1 MLPLKRPIKSA
12 TKERLS
18 MNNSRVLMTAVG
30 SYLPAKIVS
39 NEDLSKFVDTDDVW
53 IRRRTGIA
61 QRHLVGEGETTA
73 DLAQHAA
80 KKALKNAGLSG
91 GDIDLI
97 IVATTTP
104 DNTFPSTAT
113 KLQHLIGA
121 KRAIAFDVQAVCA
134 GFVYALD
141 IAEAMIQSGRGRR
154 ALVVGAESFSKLLDW
169 EDRTTCVL
177 FGDGAGAVVLELSD
191 NVDDWGIL
199 SSVLHSDGAYRDILY
214 VDGGPSSN
222 ALVGHVRMEG
232 KEVFRHAVEKLAA
245 VMDEALDAAQM
256 DATQI
261 DWLVPHQANI
271 RIIDA
276 MQKKMGMPSD
286 RVVRTVEQHANT
298 SAASIPLALA
308 VAVDDGRIKNGDVI
322 AMEAIGGGLVWG
334 AALVK
339 FGKPR

>member
-1 MLPLKRPIKSA
+1 M
-12 TKERLS
+12 T
-18 MNNSRVLMTAVG
+18 NQRVLMTAVG
-30 SYLPAKIVS
+30 SYLPANVVT
-39 NEDLSKFVDTDDVW
+39 NEALSSFVDTDDAW

-61 QRHLVGEGETTA
+61 QRHLVADGETTA
-73 DLAQHAA
+73 DLAYHAA
-80 KKALKNAGLSG
+80 SKALANAGLTG

-97 IVATTTP
+97 IIATTTP

-113 KLQHLIGA
+113 KLQHMIDA
-121 KRAIAFDVQAVCA
+121 KGAIAFDIQAVCA

-141 IAEAMIQSGRGRR
+141 IADAMLQSGRGRR

-177 FGDGAGAVVLELSD
+177 FGDGAGAVVLEL
-191 NVDDWGIL
+191 VDDAGDDAGDWGIR

-222 ALVGHVRMEG
+222 AAVGHVRMEG
-232 KEVFRHAVEKLAA
+232 KEVFRHAVEKLAS
-245 VMDEALDAAQM
+245 VMDEALSAANMQAG
-256 DATQI
+256 DI
-261 DWLVPHQANI
+261 DWLVPHQANV

-276 MQKKMGMPSD
+276 MQKKMDLPSD

-298 SAASIPLALA
+298 SAASIPLALSA
-308 VAVDDGRIKNGDVI
+308 AVDDGRIKNGDVL

-339 FGKPR
+339 FGRPS

>member
-1 MLPLKRPIKSA
+1 MS
-12 TKERLS
+12 S
-18 MNNSRVLMTAVG
+18 QRVLMTAVG
-30 SYLPAKIVS
+30 SYLPANVVT
-39 NEDLSKFVDTDDVW
+39 NEALSSFVDTDDAW

-61 QRHLVGEGETTA
+61 QRHLVADGETTA
-73 DLAQHAA
+73 DLANNAA
-80 KKALKNAGLSG
+80 SKALANAGLTG
-91 GDIDLI
+91 ADIDLI

-113 KLQHLIGA
+113 KLQNMIGA
-121 KRAIAFDVQAVCA
+121 KGAIAFDVQAVCA

-141 IAEAMIQSGRGRR
+141 IADAMLQSGRGRR

-169 EDRTTCVL
+169 KDRTTCVL
-177 FGDGAGAVVLELSD
+177 FGDGAGAVVLELAD
-191 NVDDWGIL
+191 NADDWGIR

-214 VDGGPSSN
+214 VDGGPSVN
-222 ALVGHVRMEG
+222 AAVGHVRMEG
-232 KEVFRHAVEKLAA
+232 KEVFRHAVEKLAS
-245 VMDEALDAAQM
+245 VMDEALGAANMQ
-256 DATQI
+256 AHEI

-276 MQKKMGMPSD
+276 MQKKMGLPSG

-308 VAVDDGRIKNGDVI
+308 TAVGDGRIKNGDVV

-339 FGKPR
+339 FGRP

>member
-1 MLPLKRPIKSA
+1 
-12 TKERLS
+12 
-18 MNNSRVLMTAVG
+18 MTAVG
-30 SYLPAKIVS
+30 SYLPANVVT
-39 NEDLSKFVDTDDVW
+39 NEALSSFVDTDDAW

-61 QRHLVGEGETTA
+61 QRHLVAEGETTA
-73 DLAQHAA
+73 DLACNAAA
-80 KKALKNAGLSG
+80 KALANAGLTG
-91 GDIDLI
+91 DDIDI
-97 IVATTTP
+97 IIIATTTP

-113 KLQHLIGA
+113 KLQHMIEA
-121 KRAIAFDVQAVCA
+121 KDAIAFDIQAVCA

-141 IAEAMIQSGRGRR
+141 IADAMLQSGRGRR

-177 FGDGAGAVVLELSD
+177 FGDGAGAVVLELAD
-191 NVDDWGIL
+191 DADDWGIR

-222 ALVGHVRMEG
+222 VSVGHVRMEG
-232 KEVFRHAVEKLAA
+232 KEVFRHAVEKLAS
-245 VMDEALDAAQM
+245 VMDEALSAANM
-256 DATQI
+256 EARDI
-261 DWLVPHQANI
+261 DWLVPHQANV

-276 MQKKMGMPSD
+276 MQKKMDLPSN

-298 SAASIPLALA
+298 SAASIPLALSA
-308 VAVDDGRIKNGDVI
+308 AVDDGRIKNGDVL

-339 FGKPR
+339 FGRPS

>member
-1 MLPLKRPIKSA
+1 MN
-12 TKERLS
+12 KERLS
-18 MNNSRVLMTAVG
+18 MSSQRVLMTAVG
-30 SYLPAKIVS
+30 SYLPANVVT
-39 NEDLSKFVDTDDVW
+39 NEALSSFVDTDDAW

-61 QRHLVGEGETTA
+61 QRHLVADGETTA
-73 DLAQHAA
+73 DLANNAA
-80 KKALKNAGLSG
+80 SKALANAGLTG
-91 GDIDLI
+91 ADIDLI

-113 KLQHLIGA
+113 KLQNMIGA
-121 KRAIAFDVQAVCA
+121 KGAIAFDVQAVCA

-141 IAEAMIQSGRGRR
+141 IADAMLQSGRGRR

-169 EDRTTCVL
+169 KDRTTCVL
-177 FGDGAGAVVLELSD
+177 FGDGAGAVVLELAD
-191 NVDDWGIL
+191 NADDWGIR

-214 VDGGPSSN
+214 VDGGPSVN
-222 ALVGHVRMEG
+222 AAVGHVRMEG
-232 KEVFRHAVEKLAA
+232 KEVFRHAVEKLAS
-245 VMDEALDAAQM
+245 VMDEALGAANM
-256 DATQI
+256 EAHEI

-276 MQKKMGMPSD
+276 MQKKMGLPSD

-308 VAVDDGRIKNGDVI
+308 TAVGDGRIKNGDVV

-339 FGKPR
+339 FGRP

>member
-1 MLPLKRPIKSA
+1 
-12 TKERLS
+12 
-18 MNNSRVLMTAVG
+18 MTAVG
-30 SYLPAKIVS
+30 SYLPSKIVS
-39 NEDLSKFVDTDDVW
+39 NEDLSNFVNTDDVW

-61 QRHLVGEGETTA
+61 QRHLVAEGETTA

-80 KKALKNAGLSG
+80 KKALTNAGLSG

-177 FGDGAGAVVLELSD
+177 FGDGAGAVVLELAE
-191 NVDDWGIL
+191 NFDDWGIL

-276 MQKKMGMPSD
+276 MQKKMGMASD

-308 VAVDDGRIKNGDVI
+308 VAVDDGRIKNGDVV

-339 FGKPR
+339 FGKPY

>member
-1 MLPLKRPIKSA
+1 MPEA
-12 TKERLS
+12 A
-18 MNNSRVLMTAVG
+18 VLMTSVG
-30 SYLPAKIVS
+30 SYLPERILTNA
-39 NEDLSKFVDTDDVW
+39 DLSDFVDTDDAW

-61 QRHLVGEGETTA
+61 QRHIVADDETTS
-73 DLAQHAA
+73 DLACAAA
-80 KKALKNAGLSG
+80 KKALSNARVLGEA
-91 GDIDLI
+91 IDLI

-113 KLQHLIGA
+113 KLQHMLGA
-121 KRAIAFDVQAVCA
+121 RNAVAFDVQAVCA

-141 IAEAMIQSGRGRR
+141 IAEAMLQAGRGRR

-177 FGDGAGAVVLELSD
+177 FGDGAGAVVLELAD
-191 NVDDWGIL
+191 DAPDWGIR
-199 SSVLHSDGAYRDILY
+199 SSVLHSDGAFRDILY

-222 ALVGHVRMEG
+222 KAVGHVRMEG
-232 KEVFRHAVEKLAA
+232 KEVFRHAVEKLAE
-245 VMDEALDAAQM
+245 VMEEALQAAGM
-256 DATQI
+256 TAAEI

-276 MQKKMGMPSD
+276 MQKKMDMPRD
-286 RVVRTVEQHANT
+286 RVVRTVENHANT

-308 VAVDDGRIKNGDVI
+308 AAVDDGRIKNGDVV

-339 FGKPR
+339 FGRPQ